1 MEIKVTNQTENK
13 LFDRKEIY
21 LDVSYKGNA
30 TPSKEAMSQ
39 EICKKLSLNP
49 ALTVVTR
56 IMQAF
61 GNNSSEVLVYS
72 YMKKETMVHI
82 ERIQDK
88 KEEKQAGNSANPGNT
103 AEKQDKGKAETAGKE
118 AKKEDKEQ
126 V

>member
-1 MEIKVTNQTENK
+1 MEIKVTSQTENK

-30 TPSKEAMSQ
+30 TPSKESMSQ

-49 ALTVVTR
+49 ALTVVTK
-56 IMQAF
+56 ITQAF

-72 YMKKETMVHI
+72 YIKKETMAHI
-82 ERIQDK
+82 ERIQEK
-88 KEEKQAGNSANPGNT
+88 KEEKQPGDNANPGTT
-103 AEKQDKGKAETAGKE
+103 AEKKDKGKAEPAEKE
-118 AKKEDKEQ
+118 AKKEDKAQ